1 MALIQSIQDAL
12 ARLGQAQQQG
22 QTGHVGSWGTK
33 EGGLTEMIAGKLPP
47 LASTT
52 YASAGNKTGGGAS
65 GSWEPSAAGT
75 ASSGGG
81 TKASSGGG
89 TKVSSGGGGSPTI
102 DLSNPV
108 KRHDYA
114 RSLGFDNWEQY
125 MNSVPMESAPAEP
138 QIDWNGIYAPAFE
151 ALAQQE
157 AALRSSSDV
166 AGQQLEQGS
175 AERLQGL
182 EGEQASRLQ
191 GFGEQRATAQQQTES
206 VIEQARRQA
215 SELMQGLQSRYGG
228 TTGTGRFTSEILGAQ
243 ATRNIAQNQAA
254 LQNTLG
260 KIGQAENNLKTEV
273 ARLIQNEKQ
282 NLDNLKMQLKAQLD
296 QNLASIAKERGS
308 LEVDKANKRMDALYR
323 YQDAVSAVN
332 QRNTQFQ
339 QQLFVQANQAI
350 EQLNNLRARAQETYT
365 ASLTP
370 SNVSSLVNASV
381 LSPQEGQ
388 QALQNT
394 GYLYRNPTEDMT
406 GVIGTQQGQVG
417 VRDDLYRALGIL

>member
-1 MALIQSIQDAL
+1 
-12 ARLGQAQQQG
+12 
-22 QTGHVGSWGTK
+22 
-33 EGGLTEMIAGKLPP
+33 
-47 LASTT
+47 
-52 YASAGNKTGGGAS
+52 
-65 GSWEPSAAGT
+65 
-75 ASSGGG
+75 
-81 TKASSGGG
+81 
-89 TKVSSGGGGSPTI
+89 
-102 DLSNPV
+102 
-108 KRHDYA
+108 
-114 RSLGFDNWEQY
+114 
-125 MNSVPMESAPAEP
+125 MESAPAEP

-308 LEVDKANKRMDALYR
+308 LEVDKAGKRMDALYR